1 MAQASG
7 SESGLPKSDK
17 ESGDSKSDGKS
28 GVLESGSQTVQAML
42 LRHQFFNQ
50 KGMLDNEEIDTPFP
64 LSTISHTPYSEY
76 RAEFQRVLE
85 KRPNQAIAI
94 PPVPRREHV
103 KHVGILRRVS
113 KTKHMYK
120 MPPFYTCWRI
130 VNAFWVKHI
139 ITMLLLVNMGIDVAL
154 SMLEESDHPLAFD
167 VLRNFEMGS
176 NALFLFE
183 IVMHMEARGPKLFFK
198 DIWLVVDAVVM
209 LLSFC
214 TPGFVAII
222 CASAGA
228 ELEVWMQRHR
238 FLWWLGALKGFRII
252 PRISSLRGV
261 VHSIFSVAW
270 DFLNL
275 GLMIF
280 MVMYVFAVIGV
291 YSFYDYTKAENP
303 NLEFQYK
310 FESLGQALV
319 TMFQIITYDCW
330 LKITLEVAS
339 EVSPALVYP
348 YFIIWV
354 WLGAFIFA
362 NIFTAILVNNSKE
375 ASEREEKRRRHREEV
390 RQQVKEKN
398 KYLQRHIKDKQK
410 HNKFDGYLQVR
421 GRDLANKVKDV
432 FAKFEPFIPQDS
444 GEEKDKPRNQ
454 KKTMADV
461 PQDGGDDKDK
471 SGNDKKKIAA
481 EAPQDGGDKR
491 NKHGNHKKEIV
502 ANLRSLGE
510 DFQKEWPRDSYL
522 EYFERLAELSDTLS
536 YADELDKLMAQL
548 VFQCLEG
555 DVGAFSKG
563 DDSQNDKNQP

>member
-1 MAQASG
+1 MVARIINPPTS
-7 SESGLPKSDK
+7 LYILHVH
-17 ESGDSKSDGKS
+17 KSDGQMSHEENTGKENTGKEMEN
-28 GVLESGSQTVQAML
+28 GVLHGAQTVQAML

-50 KGMLDNEEIDTPFP
+50 KGMLNNTEIDTPFP
-64 LSTISHTPYSEY
+64 LTTISHTPYSEY
-76 RAEFQRVLE
+76 KVEFKDVLE
-85 KRPNQAIAI
+85 WRPNQAIAI

-113 KTKHMYK
+113 KTKYMYK
-120 MPPFYTCWRI
+120 TPIFYTCWRI

-139 ITMLLLVNMGIDVAL
+139 ITVLLVVNMCIDIAL
-154 SMLEESDHPLAFD
+154 SMLEESEHPLAFD

-176 NALFLFE
+176 NALFFCE
-183 IVMHMEARGPKLFFK
+183 IVMHLVARGPRLFIF
-198 DIWLVVDAVVM
+198 DLWFLLDAAVM

-222 CASAGA
+222 GASVGA
-228 ELEVWMQRHR
+228 EVEVWMQRHR
-238 FLWWLGALKGFRII
+238 FLWCLGALKGFRII
-252 PRISSLRGV
+252 PRVSSLRGV
-261 VHSIFSVAW
+261 VHSIMSVAM
-270 DFLNL
+270 DFFFLV
-275 GLMIF
+275 LMIF

-291 YSFYDYTKAENP
+291 YSFYDYTKADNP
-303 NLEFQYK
+303 ALEFQYK

-375 ASEREEKRRRHREEV
+375 ASEREERRRRHREEV

-398 KYLQRHIKDKQK
+398 RYLQRHIKDKQE
-410 HNKFDGYLQVR
+410 HTKFDGYLQVR
-421 GRDLANKVKDV
+421 GRDLANKIKDV

-444 GEEKDKPRNQ
+444 RDEKDKPGNQ
-454 KKTMADV
+454 KKKNTSNM
-461 PQDGGDDKDK
+461 PQDGGNEKDK
-471 SGNDKKKIAA
+471 HSN
-481 EAPQDGGDKR
+481 Q
-491 NKHGNHKKEIV
+491 KKEII

-510 DFQKEWPRDSYL
+510 DFQKTWPRDSYL
-522 EYFERLAELSDTLS
+522 EYFRRLAELSDTLS

-555 DVGAFSKG
+555 DIGGFSRG
-563 DDSQNDKNQP
+563 DDSQSAKTRH